1 MRSRLLA
8 LVVGVL
14 LVACGGGGG
23 TQAEPEQNSPSP
35 SPSPEDECPAQTTIA
50 MNTRTFDPDCVE
62 VAAGDTL
69 TIENRS
75 SIRHSFTLG
84 KKVDF
89 DVLAGETGEFEVV
102 DLKKKEY
109 RFFCKYHTAMFVE
122 VVVT

>member
-1 MRSRLLA
+1 MRRRLLVMA
-8 LVVGVL
+8 VGAL
-14 LVACGGGGG
+14 LVACGGGGTG
-23 TQAEPEQNSPSP
+23 AEPMATPSP
-35 SPSPEDECPAQTTIA
+35 SPPAEEECPAQTTIA

-62 VAAGDTL
+62 VAKGETL

-75 SIRHSFTLG
+75 EIRHSFTLG
-84 KKVDF
+84 KRVDF

-109 RFFCKYHTAMFVE
+109 RFFCKYHSGMFVD